1 MISAF
6 ISFDRV
12 DKFLVDEEELE
23 RAGGEEEESFEP
35 RKAPSYRNATLS
47 WARPGSESDDNF
59 RLSELTVECVYGGLT
74 VIAGPVGS
82 GKSSFL
88 LGLLEEMRLL
98 EGERFLSRKE
108 GVAYVAQTAWMQSLT
123 IRDNILFGSPYE
135 EKRYNAVLEA
145 CGLTDDL
152 KNFEAGDFTEVF
164 FESILHAH
172 DTADVC

>member
-12 DKFLVDEEELE
+12 DKFLVGEEELE
-23 RAGGEEEESFEP
+23 RASGEERFGPE
-35 RKAPSYRNATLS
+35 KAPSYRNATLS
-47 WARPGSESDDNF
+47 WAMPGSEPDDNF

-88 LGLLEEMRLL
+88 LGLLGEMRLL
-98 EGERFLSRKE
+98 EGEIFLPRKD

-123 IRDNILFGSPYE
+123 VRDFILFGSPYE

-152 KNFEAGDFTEVF
+152 RNFEAGDLTEVS
-164 FESILHAH
+164 FESILSGN
-172 DTADVC
+172 DTTNGY

>member
-12 DKFLVDEEELE
+12 DKFLVGEEELE
-23 RAGGEEEESFEP
+23 RAGGEEERYEP
-35 RKAPSYRNATLS
+35 RTAPSYRNATLS
-47 WARPGSESDDNF
+47 WAMPGSESDDNF

-88 LGLLEEMRLL
+88 LGLLGEMRLL
-98 EGERFLSRKE
+98 EGDAFLSRKD

-123 IRDNILFGSPYE
+123 VRDNILFGSPYE

-152 KNFEAGDFTEVF
+152 RNFEAGDLTEVS
-164 FESILHAH
+164 FEPI
-172 DTADVC
+172 